1 MFTYN
6 LQSVLEYRQSIE
18 EQKLTAFSDAERNL
32 QQEKE
37 LLQGIREQQKA
48 LVEELKA
55 LKDKECDSRDIS
67 LTLKYAEELQK
78 RENRQIEA
86 VRKATVVSEEKR
98 KELLEAV
105 KKRKMMETHKEHQF
119 QEYKTDLIAAERR
132 ETDDISIQ
140 RFARR
145 DQ

>member
-18 EQKLTAFSDAERNL
+18 EKKLTEFSETERNL
-32 QQEKE
+32 QKEKDRLKE
-37 LLQGIREQQKA
+37 IRKQQQA

-55 LKDKECDSRDIS
+55 LTDRECNSRDVALS
-67 LTLKYAEELQK
+67 LIYTEELQK
-78 RENRQIEA
+78 GENRQIE
-86 VRKATVVSEEKR
+86 VIRKAAGVFEEKR

-105 KKRKMMETHKEHQF
+105 KQRKMMETHKEHQF

-132 ETDDISIQ
+132 ETDDMSIQ

-145 DQ
+145 EQ

>member
-6 LQSVLEYRQSIE
+6 LQSVLEYRQTIE
-18 EQKLTAFSDAERNL
+18 EKKLTEFSEAERNL
-32 QQEKE
+32 QKEKE
-37 LLQGIREQQKA
+37 RLNGIREQQQA
-48 LVEELKA
+48 LVNELKA
-55 LKDKECDSRDIS
+55 LRNMECDSRDIALS
-67 LTLKYAEELQK
+67 LKYTEELQK
-78 RENRQIEA
+78 RENRQTEA
-86 VRKATVVSEEKR
+86 VRQATAMFEEKR

-119 QEYKTDLIAAERR
+119 QEYKTDLISAERR

>member
-6 LQSVLEYRQSIE
+6 LQSVLEYRQRIE
-18 EQKLTAFSDAERNL
+18 EKILAEFSESERNL
-32 QQEKE
+32 RKEKE
-37 LLQGIREQQKA
+37 LLNGIREQQQA

-55 LKDKECDSRDIS
+55 LKDRACDSRDVAQF
-67 LTLKYAEELQK
+67 LTYTEELQK
-78 RENRQIEA
+78 RENRQIEV
-86 VRKATVVSEEKR
+86 VREATVAFEEKR

-119 QEYKTDLIAAERR
+119 QEYKADLILAERR
-132 ETDDISIQ
+132 DTDALSIQ

-145 DQ
+145 EQ

>member
-18 EQKLTAFSDAERNL
+18 EKKLTEFSEAERNL
-32 QQEKE
+32 QKEKDR
-37 LLQGIREQQKA
+37 LKGIREQQQA

-55 LKDKECDSRDIS
+55 LKDRECNSRDIA
-67 LTLKYAEELQK
+67 LFLKYAEELQK
-78 RENRQIEA
+78 KENRQIEV
-86 VRKATVVSEEKR
+86 VREATAAFEEKR

-105 KKRKMMETHKEHQF
+105 KKRKMMETHKDHQF
-119 QEYKTDLIAAERR
+119 QDYKSDLIAAERR

-145 DQ
+145 EQ